1 MNFSK
6 NLAIVVLI
14 LLAIN
19 SIVASLLRLICVF
32 WIPILFVDFAI
43 YIGISACINLVIL
56 LAITS
61 IAVWEIIKKIL
72 RWSEQKKEEMELAD
86 REAEEFF
93 YQMQNISVDGDAD
106 RDFLK
111 GAIREIVSDILLEKN
126 IINRQELEQQVNEI
140 LKQVRKDRE
149 IDDVQVYMVV
159 RIAVQEALKE
169 MKIA

>member
-126 IINRQELEQQVNEI
+126 IINRQYRYTKKYNNNNYCGYNFFKHNSPPSIQ
-140 LKQVRKDRE
+140 
-149 IDDVQVYMVV
+149 
-159 RIAVQEALKE
+159 
-169 MKIA
+169 KIIHKI